1 MWLAAPIALAWALLT
16 IPIVVFYVL
25 KIRLKQVPVSTTIF
39 WQQIFDEKAPRSL
52 WQTLRHWLSL
62 LVQILWLLLLV
73 FALAEPFF
81 LSEKLRARRVVL
93 VIDNSASMN
102 ATDVAPTRLA
112 AAQQAARRYAAG
124 LRIHDELAII
134 AAGTYPRVVCGLTNH
149 ERTLQAAIAGIEKS
163 DGPTKVLESVTLGKR
178 LLGDGQA
185 GEVIVISDGGFA
197 EAEQLA
203 DDPLVKLHPIGTA
216 ASNIGITQF
225 QVRRSLLDPVGY
237 EILVEV
243 VNAADEP
250 AESRLDLDLS
260 GNPVDVIP
268 LKLKAGERWSKTFEK
283 TSLEGGQLVA
293 SLSHTDV
300 LPVDNR
306 ATAILP
312 ARRTQRV
319 LLVTPG
325 NLFLQKAF
333 EANPLVELTVVKE
346 LPTEYEPGVWH
357 VFHRLTPEK
366 LPPGRSF
373 VVDPSASS
381 DLWEI
386 GAELA
391 NPIVTKQDTDSPLMR
406 HVRLDNVVLPK
417 ARELKPVEGAHPL
430 VSAVN
435 GEPLFF
441 SLENAN
447 HKALVLTVNLDEGD
461 LTFRTAF
468 PILVTNSLSWFAGA
482 EGEMREA
489 LTAGA
494 VTTVHLPADQKS
506 VLRSP
511 SGKTREL
518 SAKATQASIGPLD
531 EVGTWK
537 IEPLV
542 KDAASPAKPNEVQP
556 SEELSCNLS
565 NRTESDLRPPT
576 AWREKSTAVASAAGF
591 FVRPLWFYLVGL
603 AWLLAIGEWF
613 LYQRR
618 WIG

>member
-1 MWLAAPIALAWALLT
+1 MSLAAPLALAWALLT
-16 IPIVVFYVL
+16 IPIVIFYVL

-62 LVQILWLLLLV
+62 LVQIVWLLLLV
-73 FALAEPFF
+73 AALAEPFF
-81 LSEKLRARRVVL
+81 LSDKLRARRVVL

-102 ATDVAPTRLA
+102 ATDVAPTRLDVAKQNARRHA
-112 AAQQAARRYAAG
+112 AA
-124 LRIHDELAII
+124 LRFHDELAII
-134 AAGTYPRVVCGLTNH
+134 SAGTYPRVVCGLTNH
-149 ERTLQAAIAGIEKS
+149 ERTLQAAIAGIEKT
-163 DGPTKVLESVTLGKR
+163 DGPTRVIEAVELGKR
-178 LLGDGQA
+178 LLGDSQA
-185 GEVIVISDGGFA
+185 GEVIVLSDGGFTDA
-197 EAEQLA
+197 DKLA
-203 DDPLVKLHPIGTA
+203 GDSLVKLQPIGSP
-216 ASNIGITQF
+216 ASNVGITQF

-243 VNAADEP
+243 CNASDE
-250 AESRLDLDLS
+250 AVESRLDLDLS

-268 LKLKAGERWSKTFEK
+268 LKLKAGEIWSRTFEK
-283 TSLEGGQLVA
+283 TSLEGGLLVA
-293 SLSHTDV
+293 SLSNEDV

-333 EANPLVELTVVKE
+333 EANPLVELKVVKE
-346 LPTEYEPGVWH
+346 LPSQYEAGVWH
-357 VFHRLTPEK
+357 VFHRLTPPQ

-373 VVDPSASS
+373 VVDPSEST

-391 NPIVTKQDTDSPLMR
+391 NPIVTKQDADSPLMR
-406 HVRLDNVVLPK
+406 HVRLDNVILPK
-417 ARELKPVEGAHPL
+417 ARELRPVAGTHPL

-441 SLENAN
+441 SVEDEQ
-447 HKALVLTVNLDEGD
+447 HKSLVLTVNLDEGD

-468 PILVTNSLSWFAGA
+468 PILVTNALSWFAGA

-494 VTTVHLPADQKS
+494 VTTVHLPAGQKS

-518 SAKATQASIGPLD
+518 PQKTAQASIGPLD
-531 EVGTWK
+531 EAGIWK
-537 IEPLV
+537 VEPLV
-542 KDAASPAKPNEVQP
+542 TEAGTQSKPDL
-556 SEELSCNLS
+556 ELTCNLS
-565 NRTESDLRPPT
+565 SRTESDLRMPE
-576 AWREKSTAVASAAGF
+576 AWREQSSSQAATAGI

-603 AWLLAIGEWF
+603 AWMLAIGEWF

>member
-1 MWLAAPIALAWALLT
+1 MSLAAPLALAWALLT
-16 IPIVVFYVL
+16 IPIVIFYVL

-62 LVQILWLLLLV
+62 LVQIIWVLLLV
-73 FALAEPFF
+73 AALAEPYF

-102 ATDVAPTRLA
+102 ATDVSPTRLA
-112 AAQQAARRYAAG
+112 AAKQAARRHASA
-124 LRIHDELAII
+124 LRFSDELAII
-134 AAGTYPRVVCGLTNH
+134 SAGTFPRVVCGLTNH
-149 ERTLQAAIAGIEKS
+149 ERTLQAAIAGIEKTE
-163 DGPTKVLESVTLGKR
+163 GPTKVVEAVELGKR

-185 GEVIVISDGGFA
+185 GEVIVLSDGGFPDA
-197 EAEQLA
+197 DKLA
-203 DDPLVKLHPIGTA
+203 NDKLVKLQPIGTA
-216 ASNIGITQF
+216 AGNVGITQF

-243 VNAADEP
+243 VNASTEA

-268 LKLKAGERWSKTFEK
+268 LKLKAGEAWSRTFEK
-283 TSLEGGQLVA
+283 TSLEGGLLVA
-293 SLSHTDV
+293 KLSNGDV
-300 LPVDNR
+300 LSVDNQ

-312 ARRTQRV
+312 ARQTQRV

-333 EANPLVELTVVKE
+333 EANPLVELKVVKE
-346 LPTEYEPGVWH
+346 LPAKYEPGVWH
-357 VFHRLTPEK
+357 VFHRLTPKE

-373 VVDPSASS
+373 VVDPTETS

-417 ARELKPVEGAHPL
+417 ARELKPAEGANPL

-441 SLENAN
+441 SVEDEK
-447 HKALVLTVNLDEGD
+447 HKSLVLTVNLDEGD

-468 PILVTNSLSWFAGA
+468 PILVTNALSWFGGA

-494 VTTVHLPADQKS
+494 VTTVNLPAGEKC

-511 SGKTREL
+511 GGKVREL
-518 SAKATQASIGPLD
+518 PAKTTQVSIGPLD
-531 EVGTWK
+531 EVGVWK
-537 IEPLV
+537 VEPLV
-542 KDAASPAKPNEVQP
+542 TEASSPAKPIA
-556 SEELSCNLS
+556 ELSCNLS
-565 NRTESDLRPPT
+565 NRTESDVRVPEAWSEQTNSLT
-576 AWREKSTAVASAAGF
+576 AAAGF